1 MNTDISVGDLVEFT
15 NTDAYYKGIV
25 VAIFYKL
32 DGYSQ
37 RCVVEDD
44 RGLLLIKN
52 PKQAIKING

>member
-1 MNTDISVGDLVEFT
+1 MDKYIKVGDLVEFT

-25 VAIFYKL
+25 VSVFYKL
-32 DGYSQ
+32 NGESE

-52 PKQAIKING
+52 PKQAVLLNG